1 MRARA
6 VLAAVALAG
15 TVLFGGAGQAL
26 ADDDDMGSA
35 GAGFGSTA
43 PAAPEFDQG
52 AFGSD
57 QGAFGSGQDA
67 SGMGQDASGP
77 GQDASGFGEGGSDFD
92 LG

>member
-52 AFGSD
+52 AFGS
-57 QGAFGSGQDA
+57 GQDA
-67 SGMGQDASGP
+67 SGMGQEASGS
-77 GQDASGFGEGGSDFD
+77 GQDTSGFGEGGSDFD

>member
-1 MRARA
+1 MRARV

-35 GAGFGSTA
+35 GADFGSTA

-52 AFGSD
+52 AFGS
-57 QGAFGSGQDA
+57 GQDA
-67 SGMGQDASGP
+67 TGMGQEASGS

>member
-26 ADDDDMGSA
+26 AADDDMGGA
-35 GAGFGSTA
+35 GADFGSTA

-52 AFGSD
+52 AFGS
-57 QGAFGSGQDA
+57 GQDA
-67 SGMGQDASGP
+67 SGMGGQEASGS

>member
-35 GAGFGSTA
+35 GAFGSTA

-52 AFGSD
+52 AFGS
-57 QGAFGSGQDA
+57 GQDA
-67 SGMGQDASGP
+67 TGMGQEASGS

>member
-26 ADDDDMGSA
+26 ADDDMGNA
-35 GAGFGSTA
+35 GADFGSTA

-52 AFGSD
+52 AFGSGPD
-57 QGAFGSGQDA
+57 ASGTGQGVSGSGQDE
-67 SGMGQDASGP
+67 
-77 GQDASGFGEGGSDFD
+77 SGFGEGGSDFD